1 MKKIYRLPPCS
12 IYDVPATETWL
23 SDMAQSGL
31 YLQKAGRSY
40 FIFQKDVPSDT
51 CYRLEPVTGSIP
63 SPDCEI
69 QEHYAQA
76 GWKFVTTVHKSFYIW
91 QRMRPDAD
99 ELHSDPVVH
108 STAYEQLLKHL
119 KKNALVYAIFP
130 IVLLAFFLFIM
141 HVSPQPVTLFLASP
155 SMPFLIAAEFLFGI
169 QAVKQFVT
177 LRRLKQSL
185 ASGIPAPHQKNYRKG
200 SVPYRITNTCISI
213 LQFLIIAMAFCVLI
227 LNRKESILGTDTV
240 LPCLPL
246 DILEQN
252 PDFAW
257 HKDSY
262 LKNGTDTF
270 NRISY
275 TWSPFVPVHY
285 DIYQQGEVQ
294 DIYQHGDTIATV
306 PSASTEYF
314 QLLFSSLAVPLYKE
328 QLKNS
333 LGLHHD
339 PVITELSHPG
349 FDCVTVTVSDG
360 FSQLFA
366 CRGRQVIHIRYWG
379 NAKLDENL
387 DTLADV
393 LARQQ
398 AE

>member
-40 FIFQKDVPSDT
+40 FIFRKDVPSDT
-51 CYRLEPVTGSIP
+51 CYRLEPVTGSSQ

-76 GWKFVTTVHKSFYIW
+76 GWKFVTAAHKSFCIW
-91 QRMRPDAD
+91 QRIRPDAD

-108 STAYEQLLKHL
+108 SSAYEQLLKHL
-119 KKNALVYAIFP
+119 KKNAIVYAIFP
-130 IVLLAFFLFIM
+130 IVLLVFFLCIM
-141 HVSPQPVTLFLASP
+141 HASPQPVTLFLASP

-169 QAVKQFVT
+169 QAVKQFAT

-200 SVPYRITNTCISI
+200 SVLYRITHACIFI

-227 LNRKESILGTDTV
+227 LNRKETILETDTV
-240 LPCLPL
+240 LPFLPL
-246 DILEQN
+246 DTIEQN

-262 LKNGTDTF
+262 MKNGTDAF
-270 NRISY
+270 NRVSY
-275 TWSPFVPVHY
+275 TWSPFLPVHY

-294 DIYQHGDTIATV
+294 DIYQDGETIATV

-328 QLKNS
+328 QLKSS
-333 LGLHHD
+333 LGLHPD
-339 PVITELSHPG
+339 PVVTEFSHPG
-349 FDCVTVTVSDG
+349 FDCVTITASDG